1 MQGGA
6 GGLLEAGR
14 DGIRKGFMGGTLW
27 AERGT
32 EGEGEL
38 RQLGT
43 RSHSWPTSMFF
54 SCVPGVLSRYYAVGR
69 TGCEVMQASRPCP
82 WRVSFSRAERTPVD
96 PCRVWVARGSGWRL
110 RSKKVAECHV
120 QAFPFALPT
129 RYSWREMRRRGFEC
143 ASGRC
148 KVEGES
154 KRATVKSK
162 VRTS

>member
-54 SCVPGVLSRYYAVGR
+54 SCVPGVLSSYYAVGR
-69 TGCEVMQASRPCP
+69 MGCEVMQASRPCP

-96 PCRVWVARGSGWRL
+96 PCRVWVSSWQRVEIEVKEGCRVPCSSLPLCSPYEVFLERDETKGVRVCKWQ
-110 RSKKVAECHV
+110 V
-120 QAFPFALPT
+120 Q
-129 RYSWREMRRRGFEC
+129 G
-143 ASGRC
+143 GR
-148 KVEGES
+148 
-154 KRATVKSK
+154 
-162 VRTS
+162 